1 MAKFWDSEF
10 PVGYYDSVFK
20 EGLRKG
26 RGIQANWH
34 NLTFKKIK
42 LYLKDNMDHLDYAC
56 GPGTFIGNFSNVN
69 SIGVDIANNQ
79 IEYASNNYQNKFKF
93 YNLEEFQ
100 IHHSKDKFDLI
111 TVLGLFEFINEDEMI
126 SVLDQLYEKLNPK
139 GKLIFTTPNF
149 NNFQFRLLLLLLNF
163 FNDTNYKK
171 QHINKLNLK
180 KIKNVV
186 QRSKFE
192 KKFIMINKFLNLG
205 ISLSIFNLKLGEKA
219 NNIVENLFLNKYG
232 YLICCTLEKKL

>member
-1 MAKFWDSEF
+1 
-10 PVGYYDSVFK
+10 
-20 EGLRKG
+20 
-26 RGIQANWH
+26 
-34 NLTFKKIK
+34 
-42 LYLKDNMDHLDYAC
+42 MDHLDYAC

-79 IEYASNNYQNKFKF
+79 IEYASYNYQNKFKF

-219 NNIVENLFLNKYG
+219 NNIVENLFLK
-232 YLICCTLEKKL
+232 